1 MSKSYNF
8 VGWIEDDA
16 IKVVKTHLGNVFG
29 ALDFESNNLTV
40 MVQTVQEVKT
50 KLKKTQFKGMSFRI
64 ICDSTEPMYALY
76 MGHMSEHSCPAGKAS
91 IHEIPNNGVNNL
103 LTYIS
108 LIKEKKIKKTKF
120 PQMYNIVESCH
131 VGESS
136 TLQKSSKATRE
147 DINLDDQTEDLEKLV
162 KPRKSNI
169 SNSKNGGNG
178 GNVRYRRGNP
188 DESEE
193 TEDDN
198 IETPSERPDR
208 DIKHVSFTKTE
219 NINGDDYENDD
230 INPPEENEDD
240 VSDLDDESPVLPDS
254 EPQQAPSKSSKEIPP
269 KETRETKETKP
280 QETTPKETESKE
292 SKEPKGSRR
301 DRRKALIDD
310 AEESQ
315 WDALN

>member
-29 ALDFESNNLTV
+29 SLNFESNDLTV
-40 MVQTVQEVKT
+40 MVQTVQEVKS

-64 ICDSTEPMYALY
+64 ICDSTEPMYVLY
-76 MGHMSEHSCPAGKAS
+76 MGHMSEHACPVGKSS
-91 IHEIPNNGVNNL
+91 IHEIPTTGVNNL

-131 VGESS
+131 VDNPRSQNPGP
-136 TLQKSSKATRE
+136 KSSKAELKTL
-147 DINLDDQTEDLEKLV
+147 DLDDQTEDLEKLV

-169 SNSKNGGNG
+169 RNG

-198 IETPSERPDR
+198 IETPSERPGR
-208 DIKHVSFTKTE
+208 DIKQVSFSKTE
-219 NINGDDYENDD
+219 NINGEDYENDD
-230 INPPEENEDD
+230 VNPPEVNDD
-240 VSDLDDESPVLPDS
+240 AEEVEELDDESPVLPD
-254 EPQQAPSKSSKEIPP
+254 EPQQKESTQESKGSK
-269 KETRETKETKP
+269 ETKEPK
-280 QETTPKETESKE
+280 QPKEI
-292 SKEPKGSRR
+292 KEPESNEPKASRR